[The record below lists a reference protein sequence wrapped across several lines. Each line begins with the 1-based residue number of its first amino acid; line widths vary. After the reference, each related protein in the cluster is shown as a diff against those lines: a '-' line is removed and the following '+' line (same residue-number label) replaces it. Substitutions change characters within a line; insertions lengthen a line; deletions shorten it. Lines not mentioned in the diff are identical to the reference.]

1 MKHIKLFEQFISEMK
16 AGDYIAYIDDKRK
29 PGGTD
34 KEIMNDYSLQVMNRT
49 RTGFEIMGALEDIE
63 AFVADYN
70 IILDEEPR
78 MNESVINEA
87 KLFLF
92 SFAYNTDED
101 DVDYIQ
107 DILIDA
113 GVDAIAQPGLE
124 SDEMVVKAKNAV
136 ELRKA
141 KKAIKANGFEIYES
155 SVKSVQEAIDVD
167 YWADYNTDTSGR
179 GKKEFAEK
187 SKKFNKNFFNNAM
200 NSWNSEAESDSTL
213 GAFTSEYSKI
223 YKLAEEFFKRAGY
236 ISVNIIHAMIAQE
249 S

>member
-1 MKHIKLFEQFISEMK
+1 MKHIRLFEE
-16 AGDYIAYIDDKRK
+16 YI
-29 PGGTD
+29 T
-34 KEIMNDYSLQVMNRT
+34 
-49 RTGFEIMGALEDIE
+49 
-63 AFVADYN
+63 
-70 IILDEEPR
+70 
-78 MNESVINEA
+78 EA

-107 DILIDA
+107 DILKDA
-113 GVDAIAQPGLE
+113 NVDAIAQPGLE

-141 KKAIKANGFEIYES
+141 KKAIKADGFEIYES
-155 SVKSVQEAIDVD
+155 TVNEARMMPIAQYYKNSGSKVKSTAKEIDAIINTADFVADSSKQRLLDLITDLVEEYHLEASMEADRNLQEAIDVD

-179 GKKEFAEK
+179 GNKEFAEK

-213 GAFTSEYSKI
+213 RAFTSEYSKI
-223 YKLAEEFFKRAGY
+223 YKLAEEFFKKAGY